1 MPTAIFHRGNS
12 PNSNN
17 KRVAIDPDHISD
29 RTYRQDATQKNEQQ
43 SPLQAANNF
52 IKGII
57 ATLHK
62 EYQHTVQKI
71 GEDFSI
77 KFDKISQNRNKLD
90 SMAESNQADG
100 TLTPSRIPKSAQI
113 KFELR
118 TNIQALKESAE
129 FQALEQESK
138 QAIIAYQ
145 NAQATI
151 LIKVKQQEIGYHQSE
166 LHKSLATGLHTLA
179 KGHLVVNGQANV
191 DPHQLVSTVLQ
202 RHHQTMLAPLEIT
215 PENFQNFYKST
226 YNLEDLPLPILTPT
240 VDDTTPPVAPIPPQ
254 EPQAL
259 GPFPLAQI
267 EGRRLENIDITDT
280 IVDEQLQISNGGQ
293 PLTFEQRMDQMEPM
307 RNALQNRIRQDLA
320 NIATFRQEQL
330 QHPAKVR
337 IYQQELQA
345 FNTLQARLAAQPA
358 VDHLDAF
365 IHLANHIFTTSIEQ
379 YQKQAKTNA
388 RSTALKKLNKELTT
402 TAATEQT
409 DMVVDQEPTATP
421 KQLEDIIAKKLAEAI
436 KKNNKQIAKATAAKV
451 NQSVNRALNQAQQQ
465 NSSKNRQRGQ
475 SRDGASNK
483 KKLAP
488 GRTGTSNN
496 RQITKRGRSK
506 SNTRGPRGRSRS
518 QSQGPPN
525 RGGPG
530 RGRGGGR
537 GGRGRGTARG
547 RGNASTG
554 GRRNRGRS
562 RSRSSSRGRGNNSNT
577 GRTRSSNRSRQN

>member
-1 MPTAIFHRGNS
+1 MPLTATAVLVPSTRAVRQCFENPSNAFLQRNRQPFETAIDTVNNPTDRYDLQSNTTQQRNSTAHAPAHRDRQIAISPSKANSNSTTDPSTMPTAIFHRGNS
-12 PNSNN
+12 PNSN

-240 VDDTTPPVAPIPPQ
+240 VDDTTPPAAPILPQ

-320 NIATFRQEQL
+320 NIAAFRQEQL
-330 QHPAKVR
+330 QHPAKMQ
-337 IYQQELQA
+337 IL
-345 FNTLQARLAAQPA
+345 
-358 VDHLDAF
+358 
-365 IHLANHIFTTSIEQ
+365 
-379 YQKQAKTNA
+379 
-388 RSTALKKLNKELTT
+388 
-402 TAATEQT
+402 
-409 DMVVDQEPTATP
+409 PT
-421 KQLEDIIAKKLAEAI
+421 
-436 KKNNKQIAKATAAKV
+436 
-451 NQSVNRALNQAQQQ
+451 R
-465 NSSKNRQRGQ
+465 
-475 SRDGASNK
+475 
-483 KKLAP
+483 AP
-488 GRTGTSNN
+488 GIQHSTNQTSSP
-496 RQITKRGRSK
+496 T
-506 SNTRGPRGRSRS
+506 
-518 QSQGPPN
+518 
-525 RGGPG
+525 
-530 RGRGGGR
+530 
-537 GGRGRGTARG
+537 
-547 RGNASTG
+547 
-554 GRRNRGRS
+554 
-562 RSRSSSRGRGNNSNT
+562 SSRPS
-577 GRTRSSNRSRQN
+577 